1 MHYRCVFIMLKA
13 CVLVGLDWAEPMMFL
28 LLHVTYSYIFHA
40 YVPSILSI
48 LLLICVGTSLSLPAV
63 SLLYGT

>member
-28 LLHVTYSYIFHA
+28 LLHVTCSYIFHA